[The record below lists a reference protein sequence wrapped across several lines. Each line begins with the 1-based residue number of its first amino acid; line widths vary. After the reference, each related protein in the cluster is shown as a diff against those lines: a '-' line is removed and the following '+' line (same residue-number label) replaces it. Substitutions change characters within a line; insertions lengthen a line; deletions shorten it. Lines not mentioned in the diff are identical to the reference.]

1 MTGAGCELIETPAA
15 FLPTDVPLVQPGI
28 DHPIALLEGPARR
41 TEHDGEAVSDRLA
54 DPLAARRVF
63 VVVFVLAAWGMFV
76 LCHALSLARAMP
88 IYEYRCADCGKRP
101 SIFFRSLAAVEAA
114 PACPLC
120 GGRHLTRLISRTAQ
134 VLSEDSRLDR
144 LSDSDLSDVDEND
157 PKSMA
162 RWAKKMGQQ
171 MGGDELGE
179 DFDQVVD
186 EMGEAGPDGPSDS
199 EDDDL

>member
-1 MTGAGCELIETPAA
+1 
-15 FLPTDVPLVQPGI
+15 
-28 DHPIALLEGPARR
+28 
-41 TEHDGEAVSDRLA
+41 
-54 DPLAARRVF
+54 
-63 VVVFVLAAWGMFV
+63 
-76 LCHALSLARAMP
+76 MP

-101 SIFFRSLAAVEAA
+101 SIFFRSFAAVEES
-114 PACPLC
+114 PTCPNC
-120 GGRHLTRLISRTAQ
+120 GGQHLTRLISRTAQ

-144 LSDSDLSDVDEND
+144 LSETDLSDVDEND

-186 EMGEAGPDGPSDS
+186 EMGDAGPNGSGDMD
-199 EDDDL
+199 DDDL

>member
-1 MTGAGCELIETPAA
+1 
-15 FLPTDVPLVQPGI
+15 
-28 DHPIALLEGPARR
+28 
-41 TEHDGEAVSDRLA
+41 
-54 DPLAARRVF
+54 
-63 VVVFVLAAWGMFV
+63 
-76 LCHALSLARAMP
+76 MP
-88 IYEYRCADCGKRP
+88 IYEYRCQDCGKRP
-101 SIFFRSLAAVEAA
+101 SIFFKSLTAVEES

-144 LSDSDLSDVDEND
+144 MSDSDLSGVDEND

-179 DFDQVVD
+179 DFDQVLS
-186 EMGEAGPDGPSDS
+186 EMDEAGPNGAHDTD